1 MIEVCVHRSRNHN
14 GYKITFR
21 KPPSKYH
28 NTGTTFLKSQVIH
41 IYRVL
46 RTIDYTYL
54 HYIIGYKNILK
65 IRIEVS
71 RPESIP

>member
-41 IYRVL
+41 TYRVL
-46 RTIDYTYL
+46 KTIDYTHS
-54 HYIIGYKNILK
+54 HYIIGDKNTLN
-65 IRIEVS
+65 IRIEDS
-71 RPESIP
+71 